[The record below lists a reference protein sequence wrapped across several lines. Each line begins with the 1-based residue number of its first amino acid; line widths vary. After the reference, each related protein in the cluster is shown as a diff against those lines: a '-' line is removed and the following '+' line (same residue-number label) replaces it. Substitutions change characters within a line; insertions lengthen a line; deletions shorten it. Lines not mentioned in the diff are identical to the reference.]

1 VKVTAHVPGA
11 WVFMGGVVP
20 LSEHE
25 QRQLEQIEQALYR
38 EDPKFGRLVRSS
50 DPRVHYKRKLVQALI
65 GILIGAGA
73 LAAGVVT
80 HRLYLDAIGAA
91 VMLLSLVWA
100 LVSWRRHV
108 ARVRPARA
116 KASQPRAA
124 VGPGRDQGSRPGWRA
139 RLMER
144 MEERWRRR
152 QEGDRRM

>member
-1 VKVTAHVPGA
+1 
-11 WVFMGGVVP
+11 MP

-50 DPRVHYKRKLVQALI
+50 DPRVHYKRKLVQAFVGVLA
-65 GILIGAGA
+65 GAGA
-73 LAAGVVT
+73 IVAGVVT
-80 HRLYLDAIGAA
+80 HRWYLEPAGAA
-91 VMLLSLVWA
+91 VVVLSLVWA
-100 LVSWRRHV
+100 IVSWRRHA
-108 ARVRPARA
+108 ARVRPART
-116 KASQPRAA
+116 KVSQPRT
-124 VGPGRDQGSRPGWRA
+124 VGTSQSRPGWRA

>member
-1 VKVTAHVPGA
+1 M
-11 WVFMGGVVP
+11 VFMGGVVP

-38 EDPKFGRLVRSS
+38 EDPKFGRVVRSS
-50 DPRVHYKRKLVQALI
+50 DPRVHYKRKLVQSLI
-65 GILIGAGA
+65 GILIGGGS

-80 HRLYLDAIGAA
+80 HRVYLEAAGAA
-91 VMLLSLVWA
+91 VLLLSLVWA
-100 LVSWRRHV
+100 MVSWRRHV
-108 ARVRPARA
+108 ARVRPARV
-116 KASQPRAA
+116 KISPPRAA
-124 VGPGRDQGSRPGWRA
+124 GPGPSQLGWRA

>member
-1 VKVTAHVPGA
+1 
-11 WVFMGGVVP
+11 MP

-80 HRLYLDAIGAA
+80 RRVYLEAVGAA
-91 VMLLSLVWA
+91 IVMLSLVWA
-100 LVSWRRHV
+100 IVSWRRHA
-108 ARVRPARA
+108 ARVRPAPVE
-116 KASQPRAA
+116 ASQTRA
-124 VGPGRDQGSRPGWRA
+124 VSPGSPRPGWRA

>member
-1 VKVTAHVPGA
+1 
-11 WVFMGGVVP
+11 MP

-65 GILIGAGA
+65 GTLIGAGA

-80 HRLYLDAIGAA
+80 HRVYLEAAGGA
-91 VMLLSLVWA
+91 VLLLSLLWA
-100 LVSWRRHV
+100 IVSWRRHA
-108 ARVRPARA
+108 ARVRPAPARVSPPRPA
-116 KASQPRAA
+116 GSGQP
-124 VGPGRDQGSRPGWRA
+124 RPGWRA

-152 QEGDRRM
+152 QEGERRM

>member
-1 VKVTAHVPGA
+1 
-11 WVFMGGVVP
+11 MGGVVP

-50 DPRVHYKRKLVQALI
+50 DPRVHYKRKLVQALV
-65 GILIGAGA
+65 GILIGGGA
-73 LAAGVVT
+73 LAAGIVT
-80 HRLYLDAIGAA
+80 HRVYLEAAGAA
-91 VMLLSLVWA
+91 IMLLSLVWA
-100 LVSWRRHV
+100 IVSWRRHA
-108 ARVRPARA
+108 ARVRPAPAR
-116 KASQPRAA
+116 ASQSRAA
-124 VGPGRDQGSRPGWRA
+124 GSSQPRPGWRA

>member
-1 VKVTAHVPGA
+1 
-11 WVFMGGVVP
+11 MP

-80 HRLYLDAIGAA
+80 HRLYLDAAGGA
-91 VMLLSLVWA
+91 VMALSLVWG
-100 LVSWRRHV
+100 LVSWRRHA
-108 ARVRPARA
+108 ARVRPPRA

-124 VGPGRDQGSRPGWRA
+124 GVARSSRPGWRA

-144 MEERWRRR
+144 LEERWSRR
-152 QEGDRRM
+152 QEGNRRM

>member
-1 VKVTAHVPGA
+1 
-11 WVFMGGVVP
+11 MGGVVP

-50 DPRVHYKRKLVQALI
+50 DPRVHYKRKLAQALI
-65 GILIGAGA
+65 GVLIGAGL
-73 LAAGVVT
+73 LAAGIVIHHV
-80 HRLYLDAIGAA
+80 YLLAAGAA
-91 VMLLSLVWA
+91 VLLISLVWA
-100 LVSWRRHV
+100 MVSWRRHA
-108 ARVRPARA
+108 ARIRPA
-116 KASQPRAA
+116 
-124 VGPGRDQGSRPGWRA
+124 GSRPGEASQARSVEPGRSGRPGQTRRA

>member
-1 VKVTAHVPGA
+1 
-11 WVFMGGVVP
+11 MP

-80 HRLYLDAIGAA
+80 QRVYLEAA
-91 VMLLSLVWA
+91 SA
-100 LVSWRRHV
+100 PPSCCCRCC
-108 ARVRPARA
+108 
-116 KASQPRAA
+116 
-124 VGPGRDQGSRPGWRA
+124 GR
-139 RLMER
+139 
-144 MEERWRRR
+144 
-152 QEGDRRM
+152 

>member
-1 VKVTAHVPGA
+1 M
-11 WVFMGGVVP
+11 VFMGGVVP

-80 HRLYLDAIGAA
+80 HRVYLEAVGGAL
-91 VMLLSLVWA
+91 MLLSLVWA
-100 LVSWRRHV
+100 VVSWRRHA
-108 ARVRPARA
+108 ARVRPAPA
-116 KASQPRAA
+116 KVVQPRAA
-124 VGPGRDQGSRPGWRA
+124 GPGQTSAGRQGWRA
-139 RLMER
+139 RFMER
-144 MEERWRRR
+144 MDERWRRR

>member
-1 VKVTAHVPGA
+1 
-11 WVFMGGVVP
+11 MGGVVP
-20 LSEHE
+20 LSDHE

-50 DPRVHYKRKLVQALI
+50 DPRVHYKRKLAQAII
-65 GILIGAGA
+65 GVLVGAGI

-80 HRLYLDAIGAA
+80 RHVYLEAAGAA

-100 LVSWRRHV
+100 LVSWRRHA
-108 ARVRPARA
+108 ARVRPVHERA
-116 KASQPRAA
+116 KAS
-124 VGPGRDQGSRPGWRA
+124 GHGRSAGGRPALGWKA
-139 RLMER
+139 RMMER

>member
-1 VKVTAHVPGA
+1 
-11 WVFMGGVVP
+11 MGGVVP

-25 QRQLEQIEQALYR
+25 QRQLEQIEQALYS

-65 GILIGAGA
+65 GILIGGGA

-80 HRLYLDAIGAA
+80 HRVYLEAVGAA
-91 VMLLSLVWA
+91 IMLLSLVWA
-100 LVSWRRHV
+100 IVSWRRHAARLRPAP
-108 ARVRPARA
+108 ARV
-116 KASQPRAA
+116 SQPKAA
-124 VGPGRDQGSRPGWRA
+124 GSAQPRPGWRA

>member
-1 VKVTAHVPGA
+1 M
-11 WVFMGGVVP
+11 VFMGGVVP

-50 DPRVHYKRKLVQALI
+50 DPRVHYKRKLVQALV
-65 GILIGAGA
+65 GILIGGGA

-80 HRLYLDAIGAA
+80 HRVYLEAVGAA
-91 VMLLSLVWA
+91 VVALSLLWA
-100 LVSWRRHV
+100 MVSWRRHAARTRPAP
-108 ARVRPARA
+108 ARV
-116 KASQPRAA
+116 SQPRAA
-124 VGPGRDQGSRPGWRA
+124 VAGSGRSRPGWRA

-152 QEGDRRM
+152 QEGDRKM

>member
-1 VKVTAHVPGA
+1 
-11 WVFMGGVVP
+11 MGGVVP

-65 GILIGAGA
+65 GILIGVGA

-80 HRLYLDAIGAA
+80 HRVYLEAVGAA
-91 VMLLSLVWA
+91 IVLLSLVWA
-100 LVSWRRHV
+100 IVIWRRHA
-108 ARVRPARA
+108 ARVRPAPAR
-116 KASQPRAA
+116 ASQPRAA
-124 VGPGRDQGSRPGWRA
+124 GPGQARPGWRA